1 MILDQLWAT
10 LEAFGVYST
19 PLGWAT
25 IALFLAGATL
35 EYYRT
40 EYARPA
46 VALGWVLFGV
56 FWFSLIHHF
65 VFVQLSVVEGVGAIL
80 AVPLS
85 LYLATLLWRGR
96 DSLFVLSRAVAIM
109 GIVYFSV
116 ISIPAVQRPLIE
128 IVTRHTEILMNLLG
142 FNPEVLTATQ
152 VTLPDGSTLDI
163 AAKDEPI
170 RNTFVFDT
178 TGVPHMDDPIL
189 TYTIITACTG
199 IGSMAIFIGLILAVR
214 APYERKLR
222 ALAVSIPVIYVL
234 NLVRNVF
241 IGVTFGNQMTHLF
254 PDVVMSLF
262 GLEYAWKV
270 SYIISDRILAQGLAV
285 VALIIIT
292 WLVVRELPEVLTII
306 EDVLY
311 VFTRQEYDLQ
321 DTLGFEPPE
330 SDVALD

>member
-10 LEAFGVYST
+10 LEALGAYST
-19 PLGWAT
+19 PLGWTT
-25 IALFLAGATL
+25 IALFLGGAAL
-35 EYYRT
+35 EYYDT

-46 VALGWVLFGV
+46 VASGWVLFGA
-56 FWFSLIHHF
+56 FWLTLIHHF
-65 VFVQLSVVEGVGAIL
+65 VFVQLSIVEGVGAIL

-96 DSLFVLSRAVAIM
+96 DSLFVLSRAVAVM

-116 ISIPAVQRPLIE
+116 ISIPAVHTVLIE
-128 IVTRHTEILMNLLG
+128 VVTRHTEVLMNLLG
-142 FNPEVLTATQ
+142 YDPQVLTATQ

-178 TGVPHMDDPIL
+178 SGVPHMDDPLL

-222 ALAVSIPVIYVL
+222 ALAVSIPVIYAL

-241 IGVTFGNQMTHLF
+241 IGVTFGNQMTHVF

-285 VALIIIT
+285 VALIAIT

-311 VFTRQEYDLQ
+311 VFTRREYDLQ
-321 DTLGFEPPE
+321 DALGFKPPE

>member
-1 MILDQLWAT
+1 MILDQLWAA
-10 LEAFGVYST
+10 LEAFGAYST

-25 IALFLAGATL
+25 IALFLTGAAL
-35 EYYRT
+35 EYYDE
-40 EYARPA
+40 EYARPTVA
-46 VALGWVLFGV
+46 VAWVLFGV
-56 FWFSLIHHF
+56 FWLSLVHHF
-65 VFVQLSVVEGVGAIL
+65 VFVQLSIVEGVGAII

-85 LYLATLLWRGR
+85 IYLATLLWRGR
-96 DSLFVLSRAVAIM
+96 DSLFALSRAVAIM
-109 GIVYFSV
+109 GIVYLSV
-116 ISIPAVQRPLIE
+116 VAIPSVQTFLIE
-128 IVTRHTEILMNLLG
+128 LVTGHTELLMNLIG
-142 FNPEVLTATQ
+142 YDPQVLTATQ

-163 AAKDEPI
+163 AAKDRPI

-178 TGVPHMDDPIL
+178 TGVPHMDEPLL

-214 APYERKLR
+214 APTERKLR

-241 IGVTFGNQMTHLF
+241 IGITFGNQMTHF
-254 PDVVMSLF
+254 APDVVMSLF

-270 SYIISDRILAQGLAV
+270 SYIISDRILAQGLSV
-285 VALIIIT
+285 VALIFIT
-292 WLVVRELPEVLTII
+292 WLVVRELPEVLAII

-311 VFTRQEYDLQ
+311 VFTRREYDLQ
-321 DTLGFEPPE
+321 DALGFEPPE

>member
-1 MILDQLWAT
+1 MLDQLWAT
-10 LEAFGVYST
+10 LEAFGAYST

-25 IALFLAGATL
+25 IALFLTGAVL
-35 EYYRT
+35 EYYDT

-46 VALGWVLFGV
+46 VAVGWVLFGV
-56 FWFSLIHHF
+56 FWLSLVHHF
-65 VFVQLSVVEGVGAIL
+65 VFVQLSVVEGVGAII

-85 LYLATLLWRGR
+85 VYLATLLWRGR

-116 ISIPAVQRPLIE
+116 VAVPWVQTLLIE
-128 IVTRHTEILMNLLG
+128 AVTRQTELLMQLIG
-142 FNPEVLTATQ
+142 FDPGVVTETY

-163 AAKDEPI
+163 AAKDRSI

-178 TGVPHMDDPIL
+178 TGVPHMDDPLL

-199 IGSMAIFIGLILAVR
+199 IGSMAIFSGLILAVR
-214 APYERKLR
+214 APFGRKLR
-222 ALAVSIPVIYVL
+222 ALAVSVPVIYVL

-241 IGVTFGNQMTHLF
+241 IGITFGNQMTHLF
-254 PDVVMSLF
+254 PDAIMALF
-262 GLEYAWKV
+262 GLEYQWKV
-270 SYIISDRILAQGLAV
+270 SYIISDRILAQGLSV
-285 VALIIIT
+285 VALVVVT

-321 DTLGFEPPE
+321 EILGFEPAE
-330 SDVALD
+330 ADAALE